1 MFYWVYFIFINIIDF
16 KKPSEE
22 EIVEIIEQY
31 EAFAD
36 ESISTRISNIVNE
49 DVFEKAKVKLQN
61 VLL

>member
-1 MFYWVYFIFINIIDF
+1 MINILNF

-22 EIVEIIEQY
+22 DITEIIEQY
-31 EAFAD
+31 EALAE
-36 ESISTRISNIVNE
+36 ESVSTRISNIVNE

>member
-1 MFYWVYFIFINIIDF
+1 MINILNF

-22 EIVEIIEQY
+22 DIIEIIEQY
-31 EAFAD
+31 EAFAE
-36 ESISTRISNIVNE
+36 ESVSTRISNIVNE

>member
-1 MFYWVYFIFINIIDF
+1 MINIIDF
-16 KKPSEE
+16 KKPSEAD
-22 EIVEIIEQY
+22 IVEIIEQY